1 MKQISQV
8 FFFFS
13 LAALAA
19 GSQASTTIQPG
30 QFDNIH
36 KTELTSE
43 QQREQ
48 LSTTAGLLADYE
60 IKAKKLVN
68 SLSSNS
74 LQADSVNLQAQ
85 QLLDLSTEVIE
96 TYALAKQGDERFSV
110 LQLQD
115 FESVLAL
122 QAQQHVLVLTR
133 DDPTMAST
141 TRDTIAA
148 EINEVL
154 AHTEVVRE
162 LVIY

>member
-96 TYALAKQGDERFSV
+96 SA
-110 LQLQD
+110 
-115 FESVLAL
+115 
-122 QAQQHVLVLTR
+122 R